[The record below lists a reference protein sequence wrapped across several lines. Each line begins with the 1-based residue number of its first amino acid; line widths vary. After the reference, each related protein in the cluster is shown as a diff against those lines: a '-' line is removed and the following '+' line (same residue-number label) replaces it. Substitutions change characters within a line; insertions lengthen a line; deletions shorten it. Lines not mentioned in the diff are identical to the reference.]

1 MDGGRRGGYG
11 PPIFEEMKKVQTPE
25 THLTSL
31 FPIYTL
37 FWNYKEQINS
47 PLKLKNRI
55 LFWPLGT
62 TPISHC
68 PDGEGPVESRI
79 TFQYLVLEQG
89 GERRRPRP
97 ERHPGV
103 HVVHRG
109 RRKLSAILCDFH
121 MKWVA
126 QLKLK
131 SQREFRFPLTNN
143 FCLYDVLYC
152 IVSYKRTRRIYILA
166 DNFDLLV
173 EKFFLSI

>member
-1 MDGGRRGGYG
+1 MALQYFQGDEKSSDARNTFDFTYLTFFPNLYPVLELQKNRLI
-11 PPIFEEMKKVQTPE
+11 PPLQ
-25 THLTSL
+25 
-31 FPIYTL
+31 
-37 FWNYKEQINS
+37 
-47 PLKLKNRI
+47 LKNCI
-55 LFWPLGT
+55 LFWPLGIS
-62 TPISHC
+62 PISHC